1 MNTRCNCLSDAT
13 TRTSFGS
20 ARTGSLFSL
29 RWLSQWRRTALS
41 LAWVAYAA
49 LLTFLVYSALIQD
62 LFGRPGALLDDILLL
77 ESAWIFIEQSWGW
90 TDYLYVGLWVVAV
103 AGFGTLLARYL
114 KAVWQWGAQR
124 NPRHVIVGGAVLS
137 AYCLL
142 SLSWFGVGR
151 DDPLIQLQAKQV
163 FNNWQRSQLVLAT
176 VDALNNTSLQSAAR
190 LAETIPVRRPDIFL
204 FEVESYGATLW
215 ADDDYAVAREGLMRR
230 VESELATLQLPMLS
244 RFATSPVYGGGSW
257 MSKASALSGMKIETH
272 STYSA
277 WTKLASR
284 YPHLIAYLNRQGYYT
299 LAIQPASLSVAG
311 LYDYDDVIVRSDL
324 SYNGFFY
331 GFGHVPDQWS
341 LEYAFENH
349 WSRGPRPRLFHF
361 SAVSTHFAWESPPRI
376 TEDVAALEEPQPSFL
391 ETQPYYVELALTVPQ
406 GRKRD
411 YFVTIAYEWE
421 LMLEAFRHRIEPG
434 FIALIYG
441 DHQPPFIAG
450 GRGGNDVAVHVVTD
464 IPDLPGP
471 LATAGFTAGAE
482 SLGRGRPR
490 KSSVSKRSILSSSA
504 SCRQKTGPHWNT
516 APTASPSQLCERGSY
531 PPTALTEHSSQAASS
546 PCARTM
552 VLAPFAVDQ
561 AASFC
566 SCHETV
572 GRAVVPVSH
581 VADDP
586 VFQRFGT
593 VRVVPTARTLSRWL
607 RHFTMTTVTRFQAL
621 NAAVVSQ
628 LLPGL
633 GLRTWTVDVDGVVV
647 STGLQP

>member
-1 MNTRCNCLSDAT
+1 MESNSDG
-13 TRTSFGS
+13 RSSEKEIIIPVGGS
-20 ARTGSLFSL
+20 AARRRLTTLSFTTLLTYGRTLPTGARIAMGFVALNLSLFVPLYLLYSHENNFWPFFPMGHPRGAYDWGGSGLGRSTYEYAMQLFVRRHNKDIFRVSADWILIFSSL
-29 RWLSQWRRTALS
+29 VVASRFATEWRRTALS

-471 LATAGFTAGAE
+471 LATAGFTAGGGIAWT
-482 SLGRGRPR
+482 R
-490 KSSVSKRSILSSSA
+490 SA
-504 SCRQKTGPHWNT
+504 SEEFRIEAFYSFIVSLLSTEDGSPLEYSPH
-516 APTASPSQLCERGSY
+516 GI
-531 PPTALTEHSSQAASS
+531 AL
-546 PCARTM
+546 PI
-552 VLAPFAVDQ
+552 V
-561 AASFC
+561 
-566 SCHETV
+566 
-572 GRAVVPVSH
+572 
-581 VADDP
+581 
-586 VFQRFGT
+586 
-593 VRVVPTARTLSRWL
+593 
-607 RHFTMTTVTRFQAL
+607 
-621 NAAVVSQ
+621 
-628 LLPGL
+628 
-633 GLRTWTVDVDGVVV
+633 RTW
-647 STGLQP
+647 